1 MAYRGPGDPYGR
13 AGYDGHPMQDLNA
26 QNPVSIPS
34 AAASKLART
43 LPRLTRGAHS
53 TSVMRRHNLPS

>member
-26 QNPVSIPS
+26 QNPVS
-34 AAASKLART
+34 T
-43 LPRLTRGAHS
+43 LQ
-53 TSVMRRHNLPS
+53 RRCFET